1 MFNKLFDLNRDGK
14 LDAAERAL
22 EYMNLRT
29 VTSEGESDDD
39 GFGYEED
46 NDDEEDDF

>member
-22 EYMNLRT
+22 EYMNFRT
-29 VTSEGESDDD
+29 ITGEGESDDD

-46 NDDEEDDF
+46 NDDEEDDS